1 MAKGYHSEIEI
12 PGTDGLTYKIP
23 KPFEEIANADLP
35 KKKQKWVKPV
45 VPDFTRMSMDEKQ
58 AYQERELTR
67 MALGYHFYNNGELT
81 YLTGAHYG
89 LLTHID
95 LGGNIYPD
103 FRWSHMMM
111 SYLQDKIVNDPDCYG
126 LTAFTMKRWGKT
138 VMMPSRMLIRSLLT
152 EVGNFY
158 IQATKDDKAEEVFDI
173 IKRAFL
179 ALQKTLPFIY
189 DHTYS
194 NKHLHFR
201 QTQTI
206 KRASDKVKYKEEN
219 LIKIEPLP
227 SKITSIQGAKITED
241 FLDEVASQEIMDM
254 EQLFNTLVAQC
265 TVGTKDI
272 VGKIW
277 MVSTVE
283 NAKSKA
289 VPFAEN
295 LWNESNPQERD
306 ANGRTQSGLYR
317 LLMPFYLSDPSFI
330 DEYGMPKI
338 EDSKQY
344 FYNMLDAASET
355 RKAILK
361 RQFPEITDD
370 IFDVNRSAGLELDVV
385 QVLKKRKTE
394 LVSKH
399 TKLFDISFYS
409 GEVVLSPTGKYGQL
423 TIELFE
429 QVQEHHQYRIGI
441 DAASTAINSVNKDS
455 KGNELGDKK
464 SEFSIVVHKITGGEE
479 QYTDVANF
487 CVRPEKRSMAE
498 KVALW
503 LSMYFNKYGNCKVYP
518 ERNASAGSTLTDL
531 FEENGQGRLMLKQL
545 KVHNSDR
552 VIERSSAAAG
562 VYMDGNNTV
571 YKTSVMNKYLRLYG
585 HKVNSMRIIDSLLKY
600 GIENAD
606 LADAYGVGLMAC
618 GSFDP
623 EAPKKEK
630 KETPRQLRR
639 VFKIVD
645 GKVTE
650 VWE

>member
-1 MAKGYHSEIEI
+1 MRKHLAEIEI
-12 PGTDGLTYKIP
+12 PGADGLTYKIP
-23 KPFEEIANADLP
+23 HPFEDIPNEHLP
-35 KKKQKWVKPV
+35 KKKQKWERPIP
-45 VPDFTRMSMDEKQ
+45 PDFLRMSMEEKR

-81 YLTGAHYG
+81 YVTGAHYG

-95 LGGNIYPD
+95 LGGNQYPD

-126 LTAFTMKRWGKT
+126 LAAFTMKRWGKT
-138 VMMPSRMLIRSLLT
+138 VMMPSRMLIRALLT

-158 IQATKDDKAEEVFDI
+158 IQATKDDKAEDVFDI

-206 KRASDKVKYKEEN
+206 LRKSEKVKFKEEN

-227 SKITSIQGAKITED
+227 SKITSIQGAKITEY
-241 FLDEVASQEIMDM
+241 FLDEFASQEIMDM
-254 EQLFNTLVAQC
+254 EQLFNTLIAQC
-265 TVGTKDI
+265 TMGTKDI
-272 VGKIW
+272 VGKLW

-283 NAKSKA
+283 NAKSKG
-289 VPFAEN
+289 VPFAES
-295 LWNESNPQERD
+295 LWNTSNPNERD

-317 LLMPFYLSDPSFI
+317 LLMPYYLSDPSFI
-330 DEYGMPKI
+330 NEYGMPII
-338 EDSKQY
+338 EESKKY
-344 FYNMLDAASET
+344 FGNMLESASET
-355 RKAILK
+355 RKLILR
-361 RQFPEITDD
+361 RQFPEVTDD

-385 QVLKKRKTE
+385 QILKKRRTE
-394 LVSKH
+394 
-399 TKLFDISFYS
+399 TQIPKLFDISFYN
-409 GEVVLSPTGKYGQL
+409 GEVSLTPTKKYGQL

-429 QVQEHHQYRIGI
+429 AVQEHHQYRVGI
-441 DAASTAINSVNKDS
+441 DAASTALNSVNKDS
-455 KGNELGDKK
+455 SGNELGDKK
-464 SEFSIVVHKITGGEE
+464 SEFSIVVHKITGGDE

-503 LSMYFNKYGNCKVYP
+503 VSMYYNKYGNCKVYP

-531 FEENGQGRLMLKQL
+531 FEENGQGRLMLRQL

-552 VIERSSAAAG
+552 IIERNSAAAG

-571 YKTSVMNKYLRLYG
+571 YKTAVMNKYLRLYG
-585 HKVNSMRIIDSLLKY
+585 HKVNSSRIIDSLLKY
-600 GIENAD
+600 GMENAD

-630 KETPRQLRR
+630 KETPRQERR
-639 VFKIVD
+639 YFEVIN

-650 VWE
+650 VWR